1 MPKKITPS
9 CYLDMDGLLAN
20 LFDHVAKNMHGKRYQ
35 HLSDNEKSEGRLV
48 WEDKKLFKNKFGPID
63 KFFENLEPYHT
74 NDVLL
79 ESVVEK
85 FGGFYICSKPTK
97 LNQKACIAG
106 KLEWIQKHITPKY
119 EKHLKGIL
127 FPERKEVY
135 AVSEHGHPN
144 VLIDDYKPYI
154 HAWEVAGGFGIR
166 LRSDR
171 FESPESIKRHLKESF
186 REVDKRVKILEGNIP
201 PSNNSKQTSKKRKN
215 AHALEQGQ
223 EHSIT

>member
-1 MPKKITPS
+1 MPKKIKPN

-48 WEDKKLFKNKFGPID
+48 WEDKKLFKTKFGPID

-74 NDVLL
+74 NDALI

-97 LNQKACIAG
+97 LNQKACISG
-106 KLEWIQKHITPKY
+106 KLEWIQRHIAPKY
-119 EKHLKGIL
+119 EKHIKGIL
-127 FPERKEVY
+127 FPEKKEIY
-135 AVSEHGHPN
+135 ALSENGHPN

-154 HAWEVAGGFGIR
+154 HAWENAGGFGVR

-171 FESPESIKRHLKESF
+171 FETHESMLKHLKDSF
-186 REVDKRVKILEGNIP
+186 KSIDKRIKIIERQMGALGKKSK
-201 PSNNSKQTSKKRKN
+201 PSKSHQYSDMPDM
-215 AHALEQGQ
+215 
-223 EHSIT
+223 I